1 LETDDTV
8 WGRSLDRCRRLH
20 VTLREAGVTVC
31 NADLDIFR
39 HGTAELVLEVLDQVI
54 RVLADMGAPPMRDG
68 GFKADMGD
76 EQKP

>member
-1 LETDDTV
+1 
-8 WGRSLDRCRRLH
+8 
-20 VTLREAGVTVC
+20 
-31 NADLDIFR
+31 LDIFR

-54 RVLADMGAPPMRDG
+54 RVLADMGAPPMRDS